1 MPFCRE
7 CGGQVE
13 ATWKFCPH
21 CNSEQDSNVVIGND
35 SVHVGDITV
44 NKIDE
49 IKQGLEEVL
58 AGLGFTKDSSPTE
71 LTSSQEKDVEQV
83 LEISEQLASHGIEID
98 PWTEITLGQA
108 ARLAGRTHSAQ
119 QHYLRALETFRKN
132 GNRQGEAAITGKPRN
147 HSPRYEAT
155 LLRRNGCSER
165 VWLSRERLATDKA
178 RRFHWATS
186 EVIADTRGDLAE
198 AERLHRESLAIK
210 REDWRPTRRGG
221 FTEQPRK
228 HRKNTRRPC

>member
-21 CNSEQDSNVVIGND
+21 CNSEQESSVVIGND

-71 LTSSQEKDVEQV
+71 LTSSQEKEVEQV
-83 LEISEQLASHGIEID
+83 LEMSEQLASHGIEID
-98 PWTEITLGQA
+98 PWTEITLGMQHDYA
-108 ARLAGRTHSAQ
+108 EEHILHS
-119 QHYLRALETFRKN
+119 N
-132 GNRQGEAAITGKPRN
+132 ITYGLWKHSGKM
-147 HSPRYEAT
+147 
-155 LLRRNGCSER
+155 
-165 VWLSRERLATDKA
+165 ATDKV
-178 RRFHWATS
+178 RRLHWATS
-186 EVIADTRGDLAE
+186 E
-198 AERLHRESLAIK
+198 SS
-210 REDWRPTRRGG
+210 
-221 FTEQPRK
+221 Q
-228 HRKNTRRPC
+228 NTRRPC